1 MPLLISFSM
10 HLVLSCLGSLLKRLH
25 NASQSSTGKSTLTV
39 DHQTLQ
45 DSSDISFRLD
55 ITQETDKTVDDLQ
68 NSIQES
74 STCSVNKSTNSPG
87 AAADS
92 EALQF
97 HAKENKSPGLLI
109 YESDDDA
116 SDSNGSDKFGGHRST
131 DVPDT
136 MECGASSK
144 KPPYSETTPNRELS
158 QKGPSTLMIKESDD
172 EDTDLSDNECDKL
185 PVGKSGLFTPD
196 MLQRSYGTKPDI
208 LSETDKSDAEGLFS
222 PGVVGITKSGTTNSI
237 SKIDEDNSDSQD
249 YMLVATQ
256 AYGIDDSGDNDTDFE
271 GSPGFEC
278 NSNKRDLKS
287 EKPMDFE
294 NNSQIFSSVTSN
306 EKEVTRRSVVGTNK
320 REEATQIVSKGDRAS
335 YNKDLSGII
344 LSDQEADTLK
354 LSETSLEGFASE
366 QESKTIPIIG
376 QFQEEDDLNENMHDN
391 ILKRDSSCGNDDLR
405 DDHMGNDNV
414 RAGKIWKEDELE
426 RNYQE
431 GATIPLYDLGQ
442 EAKTLTLQQSSD
454 DGCAKEKGES
464 EPVDLCRM
472 EQEGKTIA
480 LQDYIVD
487 TVEKSEEDDS
497 VNRMEQE
504 GKTIALGDYN
514 VDVDTVE
521 KSEEDD
527 LVNRMEQEGKT
538 IALQDYIVDTVEKSE
553 EDDSVNRMEQEGKT
567 IALGDY
573 NVDVDTVEKSEEDD
587 LVNRMEQEGK
597 TIALQDYIVDTVEKS
612 EEDDSVNRMEQ
623 EGKTIALGDY
633 NVDVDTLEN
642 SEEDDLVNRMEQEG
656 KTIALGDYNIDVD
669 TEETNKEEAVPLNR
683 IEQEGKT
690 VALYDYEDNSDAE
703 ETIEENSVNRTE
715 QECKTI
721 ALQEACGI
729 EEAMGKRSDFLEGN
743 SGLDGLEPSLNN
755 SREFEMEKR
764 EFSKGKL
771 QATMSKCDE
780 NSSLNKITQNA
791 SASDAKEVRYYIFL
805 QNWLLLL
812 CTVNFCRFC
821 AYNNYLWYGFGFV
834 WYLLYFDGGPYR
846 SIYNWGAALPKY
858 F

>member
-1 MPLLISFSM
+1 MPLSISFSI
-10 HLVLSCLGSLLKRLH
+10 HLALSCLGSLLKRLH

-39 DHQTLQ
+39 DHQSLQ

-68 NSIQES
+68 NSIRES

-87 AAADS
+87 AAGDS

-109 YESDDDA
+109 YESDYDA

-131 DVPDT
+131 DIPDT

-185 PVGKSGLFTPD
+185 QVGKSGVFTPD

-237 SKIDEDNSDSQD
+237 SKIDEDDPDSQD

-271 GSPGFEC
+271 GLSGFEC

-306 EKEVTRRSVVGTNK
+306 ENEVTRRSLVGTNK
-320 REEATQIVSKGDRAS
+320 REEATQLVLKGDRAS
-335 YNKDLSGII
+335 QNRDLSGII

-366 QESKTIPIIG
+366 QESKTIPIAG
-376 QFQEEDDLNENMHDN
+376 QFQEEDDLNENKHDN
-391 ILKRDSSCGNDDLR
+391 ILKRDSSRGNDDLG

-414 RAGKIWKEDELE
+414 RAGKIWKGDEME

-442 EAKTLTLQQSSD
+442 EAKTLTLQQSSY
-454 DGCAKEKGES
+454 DGKGKEKGES

-480 LQDYIVD
+480 LQDYNVDVD
-487 TVEKSEEDDS
+487 TVEISEESDF

-504 GKTIALGDYN
+504 GKTIALEDYK
-514 VDVDTVE
+514 VDVDTLE
-521 KSEEDD
+521 NCEEDD
-527 LVNRMEQEGKT
+527 LVNRMEQESKT
-538 IALQDYIVDTVEKSE
+538 IP
-553 EDDSVNRMEQEGKT
+553 
-567 IALGDY
+567 LGDY
-573 NVDVDTVEKSEEDD
+573 KVDVDTLENIEEDD
-587 LVNRMEQEGK
+587 LVNRLEQEGK
-597 TIALQDYIVDTVEKS
+597 TIPLGDFNVDADTLENI
-612 EEDDSVNRMEQ
+612 EENDSVNRLEQ
-623 EGKTIALGDY
+623 EGKTIPLGDF
-633 NVDVDTLEN
+633 N
-642 SEEDDLVNRMEQEG
+642 
-656 KTIALGDYNIDVD
+656 IAVD
-669 TEETNKEEAVPLNR
+669 TEETNKEEAVLLNR
-683 IEQEGKT
+683 IDQEGKT
-690 VALYDYEDNSDAE
+690 VALHDYEDNSDAE
-703 ETIEENSVNRTE
+703 ETIEENSVHRTE

-721 ALQEACGI
+721 ALQEACSI
-729 EEAMGKRSDFLEGN
+729 EEAMGKRSDSLEGN
-743 SGLDGLEPSLNN
+743 SGLDGLEPSLNK

-812 CTVNFCRFC
+812 CTVNCCRFC

-834 WYLLYFDGGPYR
+834 WYLLYLDGGPYK
-846 SIYNWGAALPKY
+846 SSYNWGAALPKC